1 VVRILVK
8 GDNLV
13 IRLSWRDK
21 AAARRGDVRV
31 PLAAVC
37 RVTCEP
43 DWWRALRGV
52 AQRGVWIPGVM
63 CIGTRGHHGGI
74 DFVAVR
80 PGRPVVC
87 IELWPT
93 ARFSLLALSV
103 RDDAEFEATARWL
116 RRLAPKIDSSTSWRQ
131 AIPVPEETDLS

>member
-1 VVRILVK
+1 MVRILAE
-8 GDNLV
+8 GDDLV
-13 IRLSWRDK
+13 VRLSWWEK
-21 AAARRGDVRV
+21 AAARRGNVRV

-52 AQRGVWIPGVM
+52 AQHGVWIPGGM
-63 CIGTRGHHGGI
+63 CVGTRGHHGGI
-74 DFVAVR
+74 DFAAVR

-93 ARFSLLALSV
+93 AHFSLLALSV
-103 RDDAEFEATARWL
+103 RDDAEATARWL
-116 RRLAPKIDSSTSWRQ
+116 RHLAPKIDSSTRWRQ

>member
-1 VVRILVK
+1 MVRILVK
-8 GDNLV
+8 GDDLV
-13 IRLSWRDK
+13 VRLSWWEK

-52 AQRGVWIPGVM
+52 AQRGVWIPDAM
-63 CIGTRGHHGGI
+63 CIGTRGHHGGN
-74 DFVAVR
+74 DFAAVR
-80 PGRPVVC
+80 PGTPVVC

-93 ARFSLLALSV
+93 ADFSLLALSV
-103 RDDAEFEATARWL
+103 RDDAEATARWL
-116 RRLAPKIDSSTSWRQ
+116 RRLAPKIDASTRWRQ